1 MPMFRKILAIV
12 LILLF
17 MAGLAY
23 VYMYIKKTKAPVSYS
38 LNAVPN
44 NAAIILQTRNVTDLW
59 YKLSKTNIIWE
70 ELRSTSYF
78 AELHKRLVLLD
89 SLMRS
94 NSEVNEIIRSN
105 PLIVSF
111 HKSGAENFDF
121 LYLLNLPPIKNISFV
136 NDFISSSG
144 GAVEGQSR
152 RYEQEEVFS
161 ARFSGINASFQ
172 YTLVQGIFI
181 GSFSGMLLEDA
192 IRQLHNG
199 TPITR
204 EKNFAKVYETVGEK
218 VDGNIFI
225 NYKAFAE
232 VLYAITGDN
241 GKQSLQPLSQ
251 FAGWSALDI
260 NLRPNILMLNGFT
273 YNSDSLD
280 YFLSLFKRQKSQH
293 LEVLRVVPS
302 NTAILSVLS
311 FSNYA
316 SFQKDYLSYQDRI
329 NRKNNGNEVLKELN
343 ANYGINLQ
351 KSIIEHISSEMAVGV
366 AQLYEQQ
373 EFHDKCFAF
382 LKTKSIQDALSGIE
396 EIAAVITQKNN
407 QRKFEEKYHDYTI
420 GQIGLE
426 SKFFEAI
433 FGSMFS
439 AIDKPYYTAI
449 GRYIA
454 FANSLEQLKDLVDR
468 FESERTLAKDA
479 NFKQFADNLSDES
492 NVFVYSNI
500 ARSPDLYNRYLNQSF
515 IETVVQHTELLRK
528 FEAIAFQFV
537 AGNDMFFTNFSL
549 KYNPVY
555 KEERNTLWE
564 FQLEAELAIKPKIVI
579 NHNDNTKEIFVQDS
593 EHNIYLISNTGK
605 KLWSKNIGA
614 TIMGDVHQVD
624 AFKNGKLQYIFN
636 TSEKLYL
643 IDRNGND
650 VIGFPIKLNES
661 ATAPLALMDYDNNK
675 EYRIIIPCGEKIVNY
690 KITGEPVQG
699 WMFDKAEDIIPYA
712 VQHVALSGKDFLI
725 TIDVNGK
732 VYIFD
737 RKGQA
742 RLVLKEKLKL
752 PKNGSFY
759 LEKGTELKNTYIV
772 ITDESGN
779 VQKLSLTDE
788 LDITSINEM
797 SKEHFFD
804 YNDIDNDK
812 QREYIFADENF
823 LRVYDKD
830 KNIKIEY
837 EFSDKVQHPIHYF
850 MFPDNMGK
858 IGVVLK
864 EQHEIYLFKENGS
877 LFESMPLKGN
887 SPFVISDIN
896 GDNQYDL
903 IVGNGRNLFA
913 YSLK

>member
-1 MPMFRKILAIV
+1 MFRKIFAIV

-23 VYMYIKKTKAPVSYS
+23 VFMYIKQTKAPVSYS
-38 LNAVPN
+38 LNAVPD
-44 NAAIILQTRNVTDLW
+44 NAAIILQTRNASALW
-59 YKLSKTNIIWE
+59 DKLSKTNIIWE

-89 SLMRS
+89 SLMRN
-94 NSEVNEIIRSN
+94 NSEVNEIITSN

-144 GAVEGQSR
+144 GALEGQYR
-152 RYEQEEVFS
+152 MYEQEKVFS

-181 GSFSGMLLEDA
+181 GSFSGMLIEDA

-199 TPITR
+199 TSILR
-204 EKNFAKVYETVGEK
+204 EKTFAKVYETVGEK

-225 NYKAFAE
+225 NYNSFAE
-232 VLYAITGDN
+232 VLYAISADK

-251 FAGWSALDI
+251 FAGWSAVDI

-280 YFLSLFKRQKSQH
+280 YFLSQFKRQKPQQ

-316 SFQKDYLSYQDRI
+316 AFHKDYLLYQDRI
-329 NRKNNGNEVLKELN
+329 NRKNNGNEILKELN
-343 ANYGINLQ
+343 ENYGINLQ
-351 KSIIEHISSEMAVGV
+351 KSIIEHIGSEMAVGV
-366 AQLYEQQ
+366 TELAQQQ
-373 EFHDKCFAF
+373 FHDKCFA
-382 LKTKSIQDALSGIE
+382 LIKTKSIQEAIAGIDGV
-396 EIAAVITQKNN
+396 EIAINQKNN
-407 QRKFEEKYHDYTI
+407 QKKFEENYHDYTI
-420 GQIGLE
+420 GKVSLDA
-426 SKFFEAI
+426 KFFDAV
-433 FGSMFS
+433 FGSLFS

-454 FANSLEQLKDLVDR
+454 FANSLEQLKDLIDR

-500 ARSPDLYNRYLNQSF
+500 ARSPELYKRYLNQSF
-515 IETVVQHTELLRK
+515 SETVVQHTELLKK
-528 FEAIAFQFV
+528 FEAVAFQFV
-537 AGNDMFFTNFSL
+537 SVNEMFFTNFSL
-549 KYNPVY
+549 KHNPVY

-579 NHNDNTKEIFVQDS
+579 NHNDNTKEIFIQDT

-605 KLWSKNIGA
+605 KLWSKNISAPIIGE
-614 TIMGDVHQVD
+614 VHQVD
-624 AFKNGKLQYIFN
+624 ALKNGKLQYMFN
-636 TSEKLYL
+636 TAEKLYL

-650 VIGFPIKLNES
+650 LIGFPVKLKEK

-675 EYRIIIPCGEKIVNY
+675 EYRIIIPCGNKIVNY
-690 KITGEPVQG
+690 KITGDPVQG
-699 WMFDKAEDIIPYA
+699 WMFDQAESTIAFA
-712 VQHVALSGKDFLI
+712 VQHVALSGKDYLI
-725 TIDVNGK
+725 TIDTNGK
-732 VYIFD
+732 VYVFD
-737 RKGQA
+737 RKGET

-752 PKNGSFY
+752 PQNGSFY
-759 LEKGTELKNTYIV
+759 LEKGTELKTTYIV

-788 LDITSINEM
+788 LDIVSIKEM

-804 YNDIDNDK
+804 YKDIDNDK
-812 QREYIFADENF
+812 QREYIFADENY
-823 LRVYDKD
+823 LLVYDRD
-830 KNIKIEY
+830 KNKKIEY
-837 EFSDKVQHPIHYF
+837 EFPDKVKHALHYF
-850 MFPDNMGK
+850 MFPDSMGK

-864 EQHEIYLFKENGS
+864 EQQEIYLFNENGS
-877 LFESMPLKGN
+877 LFEAMPLKGS

-896 GDNQYDL
+896 GDNQFDL
-903 IVGNGRNLFA
+903 IVGNGKNLFA

>member
-1 MPMFRKILAIV
+1 MFRKILAIV

-23 VYMYIKKTKAPVSYS
+23 VYMYIKQTKAPVSYS

-44 NAAIILQTRNVTDLW
+44 NAAIILQTRNASALW
-59 YKLSKTNIIWE
+59 DKLGKTNIIWE
-70 ELRSTSYF
+70 ELRTTSYF
-78 AELHKRLVLLD
+78 NQLHQRLVLLD
-89 SLMRS
+89 SLMRN
-94 NSEVNEIIRSN
+94 NSEVSEIIATN

-136 NDFISSSG
+136 NDFIASSG
-144 GAVEGQSR
+144 GAVEAQSR
-152 RYEQEEVFS
+152 RYEQEEIFS
-161 ARFSGINASFQ
+161 ARFGGINASFQ
-172 YTLVQGIFI
+172 YALVQGIFM

-199 TPITR
+199 TPISR
-204 EKNFAKVYETVGEK
+204 EKTFAKVYETVGEK

-225 NYKAFAE
+225 NYNAFAE
-232 VLYAITGDN
+232 VLYSITGDT

-251 FAGWSALDI
+251 FAGWSAVDI

-280 YFLSLFKRQKSQH
+280 YYLSQFKRQKPQQ

-302 NTAILSVLS
+302 NASVLAVLS

-316 SFQKDYLSYQDRI
+316 AFHKDYLSYQERI
-329 NRKNNGNEVLKELN
+329 KRKNNGNEVLKELN
-343 ANYGINLQ
+343 ARYEINLQ
-351 KSIIEHISSEMAVGV
+351 KNFIEQIGSEMAVGV
-366 AQLYEQQ
+366 AELAQQ
-373 EFHDKCFAF
+373 QFTDKCFA
-382 LKTKSIQDALSGIE
+382 LVKTNSIQDAIAGID
-396 EIAAVITQKNN
+396 ALAVAINQKNN
-407 QRKFEEKYHDYTI
+407 QKKFEEKYHDYTI
-420 GQIGLE
+420 GQLALD
-426 SKFFEAI
+426 SKFFDAV
-433 FGSMFS
+433 FGSLFS

-454 FANSLEQLKDLVDR
+454 FANSIEQLKEIADR
-468 FESERTLAKDA
+468 FAAERTLAKDA

-492 NVFVYSNI
+492 NMFVYSNI
-500 ARSPDLYNRYLNQSF
+500 ARSPELYTRYLNQTFS
-515 IETVVQHTELLRK
+515 ETIVQHIDLLRK
-528 FEAIAFQFV
+528 FEAVAFQFV

-549 KYNPVY
+549 KHNPVY
-555 KEERNTLWE
+555 KEERTTLWE
-564 FQLEAELAIKPKIVI
+564 FQLEADLAMKPKIVM
-579 NHNDNTKEIFVQDS
+579 NHNDNTKEIFVQDTD
-593 EHNIYLISNTGK
+593 HNIYLISNTGK
-605 KLWSKNIGA
+605 KIWSKNIGA
-614 TIMGDVHQVD
+614 SIMGEVFQVD
-624 AFKNGKLQYIFN
+624 ALKNGKLQYLFN
-636 TSEKLYL
+636 TAEKLYL

-650 VIGFPIKLNES
+650 VIGFPVKLKES

-690 KITGEPVQG
+690 KITGEPVHG
-699 WMFDKAEDIIPYA
+699 WMFDKAEAIIPYA
-712 VQHVALSGKDFLI
+712 VQHVALSGKDYLI
-725 TIDVNGK
+725 TIDNTGK
-732 VYIFD
+732 VYVFD
-737 RKGQA
+737 RKGEA

-759 LEKGTELKNTYIV
+759 LEKGTDLKSTFIV

-788 LDITSINEM
+788 LNIVSISEM

-804 YNDIDNDK
+804 YKDIDNDK
-812 QREYIFADENF
+812 QREYIFVDEYF
-823 LRVYDKD
+823 LRVYDRD
-830 KNIKIEY
+830 KNKKIEY
-837 EFSDKVQHPIHYF
+837 EFPGKVQNSLLYF

-858 IGVVLK
+858 IGVVLN
-864 EQHEIYLFKENGS
+864 EQQEIYLFKENGS
-877 LFESMPLKGN
+877 LFEGMPLKGN
-887 SPFVISDIN
+887 SPFAISDIN
-896 GDNQYDL
+896 GDNQFDL